1 MIFLPISFVST
12 ILSGQLRGVGAG
24 VDLVSFA
31 VLASA
36 VGHTFIYAGYL
47 WLLTRSGAVF
57 ASQTA
62 YLITGFGVIW
72 SMLILGERYSGWVWI
87 ALALMLAGLTL
98 VRPALTRDQT
108 VLAQVR
114 GARDTS

>member
-108 VLAQVR
+108 VLAQSC